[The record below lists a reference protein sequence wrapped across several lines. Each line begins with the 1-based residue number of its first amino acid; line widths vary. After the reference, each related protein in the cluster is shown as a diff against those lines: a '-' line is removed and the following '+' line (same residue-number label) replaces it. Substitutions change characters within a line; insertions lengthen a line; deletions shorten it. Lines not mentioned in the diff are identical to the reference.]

1 MAVLAHWWVLLLR
14 WWHSHQTIALSI
26 AGVSLA
32 VLAAAVA
39 AWGRHHKRRRYG
51 CDVARQA
58 VECMKAA
65 IDAGVHF
72 AGYGAFS
79 ADHSPAR
86 DAVHTAA
93 DQVTD
98 KELRRL
104 LEAVVRAHDHAKG
117 AVQLAQPFDPE
128 WQLRAPVH
136 IAAAEI
142 DPASPH
148 RQLKALLGEALERIH
163 FLERKAAAY

>member
-1 MAVLAHWWVLLLR
+1 MAVLAHWWALLLR
-14 WWHSHQTIALSI
+14 WWHSHEMIALSI

-32 VLAAAVA
+32 VLVATVA
-39 AWGRHHKRRRYG
+39 AWGRHRKRRRYG

-58 VECMKAA
+58 VERMKAA

-86 DAVHTAA
+86 DAVDTAA
-93 DQVTD
+93 GQVTD

-104 LEAVVRAHDHAKG
+104 LAALVAAYDHAKG
-117 AVQLAQPFDPE
+117 AAQPAQFFDPE
-128 WQLRAPVH
+128 WQLRAPFR
-136 IAAAEI
+136 IAAIEI

-148 RQLKALLGEALERIH
+148 HQLKALPGETLERIH
-163 FLERKAAAY
+163 FLELKAAAY